1 MVEQIHILVANLVE
15 VIFSLDIHRRDF
27 HPVSIFPVAS
37 RCTYL
42 TKIDLRKKA
51 ALIQL
56 FLFTGDQKTSTVE
69 SANGNEAHFK
79 NGILRPFFEVHR
91 SDHDAIIGSVNA
103 SKILPNAV
111 IPPIIVKIPSTTSP
125 CGINTDCPWLI
136 DA

>member
-1 MVEQIHILVANLVE
+1 MPGRLPGERDMVEPVVRLNRELKYKGT
-15 VIFSLDIHRRDF
+15 VI
-27 HPVSIFPVAS
+27 SI
-37 RCTYL
+37 YQ
-42 TKIDLRKKA
+42 D
-51 ALIQL
+51 
-56 FLFTGDQKTSTVE
+56 TVI
-69 SANGNEAHFK
+69 ANGNEAHFK

-125 CGINTDCPWLI
+125 CGINTVCPWLI